1 MDLDT
6 DLGLA
11 AREWVALVAR
21 EWEVLTDREWAARTD
36 RWAVD
41 HGDRLRRREEE
52 AAGAA

>member
-11 AREWVALVAR
+11 AREWAALVGR
-21 EWEVLTDREWAARTD
+21 EWEDLTDREWAARTD
-36 RWAVD
+36 RWEED
-41 HGDRLRRREEE
+41 PGDRHRRREEE

>member
-11 AREWVALVAR
+11 AREW
-21 EWEVLTDREWAARTD
+21 EVLTDLEWAARTD

-41 HGDRLRRREEE
+41 PGDRLRRREEE